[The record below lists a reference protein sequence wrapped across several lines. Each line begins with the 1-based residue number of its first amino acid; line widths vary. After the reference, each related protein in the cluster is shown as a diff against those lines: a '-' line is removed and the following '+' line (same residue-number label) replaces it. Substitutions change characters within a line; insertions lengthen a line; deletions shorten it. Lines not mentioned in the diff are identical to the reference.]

1 MNDIEKESSYLR
13 RGSVLIISI
22 FIGGFIAS
30 YFFNVVI
37 SRILGPHDYGDFK
50 VAEAFTSLGCVLVLM
65 GGSKAVARFLPDQIR
80 NQNGEGVWEY
90 TRFYIKVILI
100 SSSILITA
108 VYFGHEYHLSI
119 VDGDSYHPI
128 LLASL
133 AIPVAAMSAL
143 LGGILQVAKR
153 IDLAFIPWQV
163 GNPLMRLALCGFYFW
178 VFGEMSSFQAIAIT
192 LITSI
197 SVALLSLFF
206 IHRLSLMP
214 IKRTG
219 NSPQHKEW
227 LRVSTPMMFIV
238 VMQMMMMQSDIYMI
252 EYISGET
259 AVGHFAAAQTT
270 AKAVS
275 SIQMALFAL
284 VTPLIVTSL
293 ASGHLSVVEL
303 NRRGFLMMVKVV
315 LPIAITIS
323 YFGHPILKF
332 YGHDTET
339 AHLTMQTLIIGYS
352 VSSIL
357 GFAALWLQYSGNE
370 KSVLTV
376 LICTVAINILLN
388 ALLIP
393 IFDIEGAAIAT
404 STALTISGI
413 TLSILM
419 YKNLKIFPWTLISKK
434 EIDETGVLVGK

>member
-1 MNDIEKESSYLR
+1 MNDIEKESSYLS
-13 RGSVLIISI
+13 RGSILIIST
-22 FIGGFIAS
+22 FIGGFIAL
-30 YFFNVVI
+30 YFFNVVV
-37 SRILGPHDYGDFK
+37 SRILGPHEYGDFK
-50 VAEAFTSLGCVLVLM
+50 VAEAFLNLGSMLVLM
-65 GGSKAVARFLPDQIR
+65 GGSKAVARFLPEPIH
-80 NQNGEGVWEY
+80 NKNGEGVWDY
-90 TRFYIKVILI
+90 TRFYIKVILV
-100 SSSILITA
+100 SSTFLIMA

-153 IDLAFIPWQV
+153 IDLAFIPWRI
-163 GNPLMRLALCGFYFW
+163 GDPLMRLTICSFYFW
-178 VFGEMSSFQAIAIT
+178 MFGELSSFQAIVIT

-197 SVALLSLFF
+197 SIALFSLLF

-214 IKRTG
+214 FQRAQKKP
-219 NSPQHKEW
+219 NYKEW
-227 LRVSTPMMFIV
+227 LRVSTPMMFIAI
-238 VMQMMMMQSDIYMI
+238 MQMMMMQSDIYMI
-252 EYISGET
+252 EYMVGET

-275 SIQMALFAL
+275 SIQMALYGL

-293 ASGHLSVVEL
+293 ASGHLSIVEL

-323 YFGHPILKF
+323 YFGHPILEF

-339 AHLTMQTLIIGYS
+339 AYLSMLTLLIGYAVGS
-352 VSSIL
+352 LL
-357 GFAALWLQYSGNE
+357 GFATLWLQYSGKE
-370 KSVLTV
+370 KTV
-376 LICTVAINILLN
+376 MATLLCTVTINIILN

-404 STALTISGI
+404 STALILSGV

-419 YKNLKIFPWTLISKK
+419 FRHLNILPWTLNSKK
-434 EIDETGVLVGK
+434 EMVEAKV